1 MVCILAGTGVFTENS
16 ALILA
21 RMGSLQLKW
30 EWVNMSSVLSEG
42 ALVQHSSVAAI
53 RKGTETAALLVGS
66 RVFPCLWVL
75 HFSSRFFTYA
85 GSSEK
90 WKSPPTLQTSQ
101 GTVFLRFLQFLHFC
115 TTEIQ
120 QKSYTVESLGAT
132 GKCWKLPRDPSLW
145 PLQMGPLLHLLSNFL
160 FQNKTRSKLLLMCRA
175 WQQENMRA
183 LGHLVQLPAVS
194 SEWGR
199 IAHFRRW

>member
-42 ALVQHSSVAAI
+42 ALVQHSSVAVI
-53 RKGTETAALLVGS
+53 REGTETAALLVGS

-90 WKSPPTLQTSQ
+90 SKMKKPTYPTNKPRNRFSS
-101 GTVFLRFLQFLHFC
+101 FLTISAFLHHRNSTKKLYCRKSWGNWEMLETSKRAFLV
-115 TTEIQ
+115 TFPDGSFVTLTQ
-120 QKSYTVESLGAT
+120 Q
-132 GKCWKLPRDPSLW
+132 
-145 PLQMGPLLHLLSNFL
+145 L
-160 FQNKTRSKLLLMCRA
+160 FISKWNNK
-175 WQQENMRA
+175 
-183 LGHLVQLPAVS
+183 
-194 SEWGR
+194 
-199 IAHFRRW
+199 